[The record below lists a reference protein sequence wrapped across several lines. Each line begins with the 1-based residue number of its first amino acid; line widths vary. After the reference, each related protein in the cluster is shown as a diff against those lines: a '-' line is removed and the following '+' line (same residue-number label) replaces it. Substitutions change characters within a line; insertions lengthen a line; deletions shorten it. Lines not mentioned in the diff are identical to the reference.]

1 MPLKKFQTSQ
11 RFGDIEDYWDEQD
24 KEKEAADKKSQKKQK
39 QNLKYPKQSQKLKS
53 LNLYLIKKID
63 TTLFKK

>member
-39 QNLKYPKQSQKLKS
+39 
-53 LNLYLIKKID
+53 
-63 TTLFKK
+63 